1 MSKAYEDIIQVV
13 RERGQLNP
21 FFPVNRLLSELQGLK
36 QNADLAQ
43 QLDSPTSSFDSKT
56 YLRIFWRTDKFR
68 SIWTIMRDE
77 LELSLSLSTRHIEM
91 GGGKISCYV
100 DSGEWS
106 YYRENGALHVRV
118 QCGSTSDRDCD
129 GALCGLSYVIRPFQ
143 DYVLVEV
150 HTSYNY

>member
-1 MSKAYEDIIQVV
+1 MSTPYDEITQVL
-13 RERGQLNP
+13 RDRSRLDP
-21 FFPVNRLLSELQGLK
+21 AFPLGRLLAEMQGFK
-36 QNADLAQ
+36 QSTELAQ

-68 SIWTIMRDE
+68 SLWTIMRDE

-91 GGGKISCYV
+91 GGGKLSCYV

-106 YYRENGALHVRV
+106 YYRQNGALHVRV